1 MALSKIDADSIDVT
15 VAQGSVFFLSKQTVD
30 ADFLVPANYNAVS
43 AGPIEITTGVTVE
56 LSADSEWT
64 IV

>member
-15 VAQGSVFFLSKQTVD
+15 PAQGSVFFLSKQTVD
-30 ADFLVPANYNAVS
+30 ADFTVPANYNAVS

-56 LSADSEWT
+56 LSTDSEWT